1 MTGEPGGERRETA
14 HGLWTSIRPPF
25 HLAPAPPEQGQSI
38 LEMLLATVLGLP
50 GGSVVKNPPTVQ
62 EMWVRYLGWEDP
74 LEKEM
79 GTYSSILAWK
89 IPWTEKL
96 CELQS
101 MRSQK
106 SDMTERLIMHAL
118 PLTGR
123 MEEENCYLDC
133 PLLFH
138 RGCFIP

>member
-1 MTGEPGGERRETA
+1 MHDQSR
-14 HGLWTSIRPPF
+14 
-25 HLAPAPPEQGQSI
+25 GQCMISHVNS
-38 LEMLLATVLGLP
+38 ACLGLP
-50 GGSVVKNPPTVQ
+50 GRSVVKNPPTVQ
-62 EMWVRYLGWEDP
+62 EMWVQYLGWEDP

-79 GTYSSILAWK
+79 GTCSSILAWK

-106 SDMTERLIMHAL
+106 SDMTERPIMHTL
-118 PLTGR
+118 PLTER
-123 MEEENCYLDC
+123 MEEENRYLGC

>member
-1 MTGEPGGERRETA
+1 MPR
-14 HGLWTSIRPPF
+14 
-25 HLAPAPPEQGQSI
+25 SI
-38 LEMLLATVLGLP
+38 LEILLATVLGLP

>member
-1 MTGEPGGERRETA
+1 
-14 HGLWTSIRPPF
+14 
-25 HLAPAPPEQGQSI
+25 
-38 LEMLLATVLGLP
+38 MLLATVLGLP

-123 MEEENCYLDC
+123 MEEENI
-133 PLLFH
+133 LLLKGKTILEILRTHLLKYSTQSFSFH
-138 RGCFIP
+138 EFGRKC